1 MSDLLLTRPSILPY
15 FKVAKNMNVAQSTL
29 RLTSA
34 FLSSLLMLMSL
45 GTAKVWASQL
55 TGFEPPPGRGA
66 PRGGTVGGGTRP
78 VKNCLAASASG
89 SLTALSPG
97 NQLGL
102 TEVER
107 PKFLVYLPQTTAQM
121 AEFSLFDQQMK
132 GIYQVSIP
140 VAQKTGLMSIALPDN
155 APVLQKDQPYY
166 WTFALACNPNDRTE
180 DWVVGGWVE
189 YAQPSANLKQ
199 QLASLVGVEKV
210 SLYAKQGFWYDA
222 ITTLVELQRTQPNQ
236 PQLAEMQLE
245 LLKSGGLEALATK
258 PLSWIN

>member
-1 MSDLLLTRPSILPY
+1 MTFTQYPFRLI
-15 FKVAKNMNVAQSTL
+15 ST
-29 RLTSA
+29 
-34 FLSSLLMLMSL
+34 FLSCLVMLTPL
-45 GTAKVWASQL
+45 GTTKVWASTV

-66 PRGGTVGGGTRP
+66 PRGGTVGGGSRP

-97 NQLGL
+97 IQLGL

-107 PKFLVYLPQTTAQM
+107 PNFWVYLPSTTAQM

-140 VAQKTGLMSIALPDN
+140 VDQKTGLMSISLPDN

-166 WTFALACNPNDRTE
+166 WTFALACNANDRTE

-189 YAQPSANLKQ
+189 YAQPNVNLKQ
-199 QLASLVGVEKV
+199 QLASVVGVEKV
-210 SLYAKQGFWYDA
+210 ALYAKQGFWYDA
-222 ITTLVELQRTQPNQ
+222 ITTLVELQRTQPNN
-236 PQLAEMQLE
+236 PQLAQMQVE
-245 LLKSGGLEALATK
+245 LLKSGGLEAIATK
-258 PLSWIN
+258 SLKQIN